1 MSHPHAGEQAPL
13 DHTLVSSQGQLVSLR
28 SLVGS
33 KALVVLFVPF
43 AFTGVCTEELCT
55 KNGALDRAAKLDANV
70 VGISGD
76 SNFVL
81 DAWAKKSGIAITLL
95 SDYDHVVARAF
106 GVHSPGGFATAKNL
120 PFTGVSKRAAFVIDR
135 QGVVRHAEVLAD
147 PHDLP
152 NFVAIEAALAAP
164 ALQPLAVGDV
174 APPFEL
180 VTLGEKGPE
189 IVTLSALTAD
199 KPAVLLFVP
208 LAFTPVCTA
217 ELCSKNG
224 ALDKFAA
231 LDANVVGIAG
241 DSPFGIAEWR
251 KEAHIAIR
259 VLADYD
265 HVATQRY
272 RVAHNAPLDG
282 TLIMRAIPQRAAF
295 VVDQAGVIQH
305 AQIVDSNV
313 EPDYAPIEAALAA
326 IKAAAKKK

>member
-1 MSHPHAGEQAPL
+1 MTHVHAGEQAPL
-13 DHTLVSSQGQLVSLR
+13 DFTLVSGEGKLVTLR
-28 SLVGS
+28 SLVGN

-55 KNGALDRAAKLDANV
+55 KNQALDKFASSLDANV

-81 DAWAKKSGIAITLL
+81 AAWAKKSSISIPLL
-95 SDYDHVVARAF
+95 SDYDHTVTRAF
-106 GVHSPGGFATAKNL
+106 GVHSPGGFAPGMNL
-120 PFTGVSKRAAFVIDR
+120 PFTGVPKRAAFVIDR

-147 PHDLP
+147 PHHLP

-164 ALQPLAVGDV
+164 TLAPLAVGDV

-189 IVTLSALTAD
+189 IVKLSDLTAQ

-217 ELCSKNG
+217 ELCSRNG
-224 ALDKFAA
+224 SLDKFAA
-231 LDANVVGIAG
+231 LDATVVGIAG

-251 KEAHIAIR
+251 KEAQIAIR
-259 VLADYD
+259 VLADFD

-272 RVAHNAPLDG
+272 RVSHNAPLDG
-282 TLIMRAIPQRAAF
+282 TLIMRSIPQRAAF
-295 VVDQAGVIQH
+295 VVDTAGVIQH

-313 EPDYAPIEAALAA
+313 EPDYAQIEAALAK
-326 IKAAAKKK
+326 IKK